1 MVADR
6 VAVLAIDANHEA
18 VHLAPVPAQVTPLH
32 VLAEVGRPGVRASSR
47 ADRLRWAVA
56 LGLAVAAHTAI
67 LAFLLRAPDDVMA
80 GGGGEQIESISV
92 TIVSSNV
99 LESTVERAQP
109 VAQAAAASVEATEG
123 APEGSP
129 APAAERH
136 ETRTEEKE
144 RPETEVKK
152 PQEDPSVADEAIVEV
167 PKEEPRRREQQSAA
181 AAAAGGAAARAD
193 AAEPTPVSA
202 PATASAGAVREFA
215 RYVSLA
221 VSRSKP
227 RGSGRHGTVK
237 VRFVIAADGTLAS
250 ADLARSSGD
259 GRLDAMALEAL
270 RQAKFPVPP
279 AGMTLAQLTYEVPY
293 YFR

>member
-1 MVADR
+1 M
-6 VAVLAIDANHEA
+6 
-18 VHLAPVPAQVTPLH
+18 
-32 VLAEVGRPGVRASSR
+32 
-47 ADRLRWAVA
+47 
-56 LGLAVAAHTAI
+56 
-67 LAFLLRAPDDVMA
+67 
-80 GGGGEQIESISV
+80 
-92 TIVSSNV
+92 
-99 LESTVERAQP
+99 
-109 VAQAAAASVEATEG
+109 EATEG
-123 APEGSP
+123 APESSP

-136 ETRTEEKE
+136 ETKTEEKE

-167 PKEEPRRREQQSAA
+167 PKEEPRKREQQSAA

-237 VRFVIAADGTLAS
+237 VRFVIAADGILAS
-250 ADLARSSGD
+250 AEVSRSSGD
-259 GRLDAMALEAL
+259 GRLDASALEAL